1 MNTGIT
7 SARYAKALLRFAT
20 ESSEEQR
27 VYGEMGQL
35 LQSFELAPRL
45 NALLQNPALPVD
57 KQTALLVAAA
67 TPVKGKPSASITRFM
82 ELLCKQKR
90 ADLAQYVAVSYQ
102 SQYREV
108 KGLIEARL
116 TTAVPATE
124 AVTERMRKLV
134 ETRTGRKVSFEARQ
148 DAEIGAGFVLEYDT
162 YRMDASLRRQ
172 FADLKRTLAG

>member
-20 ESSEEQR
+20 ENGEEQR
-27 VYGEMGQL
+27 VYGETGQL
-35 LQSFELAPRL
+35 LQSFVVAPRL
-45 NALLQNPALPVD
+45 SALLRNPALPLD
-57 KQTALLVAAA
+57 EQIALLVAAA
-67 TPVKGKPSASITRFM
+67 TFDEGKPSASIARFM

-90 ADLAQYVAVSYQ
+90 ADLAQYVAASYQ
-102 SQYREV
+102 SQYRQV

-116 TTAVPATE
+116 TTAVPITQT
-124 AVTERMRKLV
+124 VTERMRKLV
-134 ETRTGRKVSFEARQ
+134 ETRTGRKVSFEAQQ
-148 DAEIGAGFVLEYDT
+148 DANIGAGFVLEYDT

>member
-7 SARYAKALLRFAT
+7 SARYAKALLRFAI
-20 ESSEEQR
+20 ENHEEQR

-35 LQSFELAPRL
+35 LQAFVAAPRL
-45 NALLQNPALPVD
+45 TALLQNPALPVS
-57 KQTALLVAAA
+57 KQVDLLVAAS
-67 TPVKGKPSASITRFM
+67 TTNDGVSPSVARFM

-90 ADLAQYVAVSYQ
+90 ADLAQYVALSYQ
-102 SQYREV
+102 SQYREA

-116 TTAVPATE
+116 TTAVPVTKT
-124 AVTERMRKLV
+124 VTEQMRKLV
-134 ETRTGRKVSFEARQ
+134 ESRTGRKVSFEAKQ
-148 DAEIGAGFVLEYDT
+148 DATIGAGFVLEYDT